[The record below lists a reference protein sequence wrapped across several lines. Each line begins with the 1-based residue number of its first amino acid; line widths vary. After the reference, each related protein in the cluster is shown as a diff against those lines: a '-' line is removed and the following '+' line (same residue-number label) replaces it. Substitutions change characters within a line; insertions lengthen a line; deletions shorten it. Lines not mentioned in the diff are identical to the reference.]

1 MNEKLKMKKKIQQM
15 FEPLYLDI
23 DLRSPENSNRFF
35 SIPTSFINPVIE
47 IHDDIML
54 NHYDLF
60 KYQ

>member
-1 MNEKLKMKKKIQQM
+1 M

-47 IHDDIML
+47 NHDDIML